1 MVVAA
6 APFLMIMFMFMG
18 MVVMMFVGVLVRMRM
33 LMMFMSV
40 FVVVPAG
47 AGGLVDML
55 MMMFMGMLM
64 VFMAM
69 RVIMAAGTGLFS
81 AAQKALPLEYFTPL
95 LADGAQG
102 MGDSAGANGH
112 GGAGHGCSPKIRGNG
127 RFAPFFSSMNKL

>member
-6 APFLMIMFMFMG
+6 APVLMIMIMFMLMG
-18 MVVMMFVGVLVRMRM
+18 MVVMMFVGVLVRM
-33 LMMFMSV
+33 
-40 FVVVPAG
+40 FVP
-47 AGGLVDML
+47 AGGLVDMF
-55 MMMFMGMLM
+55 MMMFMGMFMGMLM

-81 AAQKALPLEYFTPL
+81 AAEKALPLEYFTPL
-95 LADGAQG
+95 LADDTQG
-102 MGDSAGANGH
+102 MGDSAGADGH